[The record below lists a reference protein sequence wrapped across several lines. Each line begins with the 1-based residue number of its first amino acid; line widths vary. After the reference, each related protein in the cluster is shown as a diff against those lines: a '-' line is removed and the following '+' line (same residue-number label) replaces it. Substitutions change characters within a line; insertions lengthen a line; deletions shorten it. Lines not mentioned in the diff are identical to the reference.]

1 MTRAEAKPLTHR
13 QRRAA
18 RLDAYGHVR
27 ETIAARC
34 GVSVGTVR
42 NWRRLPEYQAERERI
57 ATEMPDESPR
67 ETLLDLLHSDDDK
80 IRLGAAQTLLR
91 VPGALAP
98 PGTDGDERT
107 IYIDVNPLATPPPDD
122 VQQQGARLQA
132 MPEYEAE
139 QAREAALRAQRPAGM
154 PERAQDDPVTIPT
167 PQQEYM
173 RRHGQLP
180 PMTHEQRAAEQER
193 LLARRMRDTDD

>member
-1 MTRAEAKPLTHR
+1 MSQPKPLTHR

-34 GVSVGTVR
+34 GVSVSTVR
-42 NWRRLPEYQAERERI
+42 NWRKLPEYQAERERI

-98 PGTDGDERT
+98 TGDGDERT
-107 IYIDVNPLATPPPDD
+107 IYIDVNPLATPPGDD
-122 VQQQGARLQA
+122 SEEKAARLQA
-132 MPEYEAE
+132 MPEYSEQ
-139 QAREAALRAQRPAGM
+139 QAREVAHRAQRPAGM
-154 PERAQDDPVTIPT
+154 RAQDDPVDLPT
-167 PQQEYM
+167 PEQLYT
-173 RRHGQLP
+173 RRHGKP
-180 PMTHEQRAAEQER
+180 PPPTPEQRAADQER
-193 LLARRMRDTDD
+193 LLARRMRDTDV